1 MQRLLVKKIK
11 IIIVINL
18 CSKNVEKFK
27 NIFTFTKKYSK
38 MKNLSLLALLL
49 LFSISTYGQ
58 SAGDITLAPQ
68 IGLNISDLDYDNLE
82 GDQDFK
88 SITNFR
94 GGIIGEYY
102 FSETWSFRSGLV
114 YDALGAENTN
124 GTLSLNYLNVPLNVN
139 WHFGN
144 DKEWYLNFGPAAGF
158 LLDATSE
165 LNDGSEMDVKDN
177 VKGLDFGLSV
187 GIGYK
192 YEVSES
198 IMLFADVQG
207 FRGFIDLNDG
217 EGDLKLYNIRTAFN
231 LGAIFKL

>member
-1 MQRLLVKKIK
+1 
-11 IIIVINL
+11 
-18 CSKNVEKFK
+18 
-27 NIFTFTKKYSK
+27 
-38 MKNLSLLALLL
+38 MKNLSLLSLML

-58 SAGDITLAPQ
+58 TSGDITLAPQ

-82 GDQDFK
+82 GDQDFE
-88 SITNFR
+88 SITSFR

-102 FSETWSFRSGLV
+102 FSETWSLRSGLV
-114 YDALGAENTN
+114 YDALGAENAN

-144 DKEWYLNFGPAAGF
+144 DKEWYLNFGPSAGF

-165 LNDGSEMDVKDN
+165 LNDGSEIDVKDDI
-177 VKGLDFGLSV
+177 KGLDFGLSV

-207 FRGFIDLNDG
+207 FRGFADLNDA
-217 EGDLKLYNIRTAFN
+217 EGDLKLYNIRTALN
-231 LGAIFKL
+231 LGAIFRL